1 MSSQS
6 RCQCRSS
13 GVSYRGSE
21 APARSPRATALLAC
35 RVIGVAVPLLTAF
48 ASGAAG
54 QSVLDHPPNMAG
66 AWLGERGV
74 LQFNFLH
81 RFSVSDAPQRK
92 VSNSPTFLLAYTL
105 PWRVLAGFNYST
117 NSIVAP
123 NYPNEWELFARAVP
137 FVQDS
142 TAAVDASLQAGYN
155 VAAKSADGELTV
167 ARRLSRVRLLA
178 VGRAFSDGY
187 DSGDGRVAAGGGA
200 SIRLLKNLALAG
212 DVTSL
217 LNRRP
222 GEKVAWSAGVQ
233 IAIPYTPHTLSLHA
247 TNATT
252 GTLQGES
259 RGTDQTLYGFE
270 FTIPFH
276 LNRYFG
282 RKTTPQ
288 VATPAAADTS
298 ARAAARD
305 TSAQRVARDTTA
317 KPGAPKPG
325 APGGLVAPATIRQVA
340 FAPNRI
346 EISAGQA
353 VEWKNEDP
361 LVHTV
366 TADDGSW
373 DSGAIQP
380 GATWRRTFDRPGTYP
395 FHCTPHPFMKG
406 VVVVH

>member
-1 MSSQS
+1 M
-6 RCQCRSS
+6 RCQCRSRYY
-13 GVSYRGSE
+13 GPG
-21 APARSPRATALLAC
+21 APAPPAPATATSAY
-35 RVIGVAVPLLTAF
+35 RVAVLAVSLLMAPP
-48 ASGAAG
+48 SAAAA
-54 QSVLDHPPNMAG
+54 QSTLDRPPNITG
-66 AWLGERGV
+66 GWLGERGV

-117 NSIVAP
+117 NSITAP
-123 NYPNEWELFARAVP
+123 NYPNEWELFARVVP
-137 FVQDS
+137 LAQDS
-142 TAAVDASLQAGYN
+142 TFPVDASLQGGYN

-167 ARRLSRVRLLA
+167 GRRFSRVRVMA

-200 SIRLLKNLALAG
+200 SIRLSKYFALAG

-217 LNRRP
+217 VNRRP
-222 GEKVAWSAGVQ
+222 GEKIAWSGGVQ

-276 LNRYFG
+276 LSRYFG
-282 RKTTPQ
+282 RKTTPKTTPQ
-288 VATPAAADTS
+288 VATPAVADTTH
-298 ARAAARD
+298 RAATRD

-317 KPGAPKPG
+317 KAAPKPA
-325 APGGLVAPATIRQVA
+325 APGGLVVPAAMRQIT
-340 FAPNRI
+340 FTPGRI
-346 EISAGQA
+346 EITAGTV
-353 VEWKNEDP
+353 VEWKNDDP

-373 DSGAIQP
+373 DSGNIQP

-406 VVVVH
+406 VVVVR